1 MADDVNLAHP
11 VDVDGLRALLIE
23 LNGNISKA
31 AVQLN
36 VDSEFLRS
44 FVDRIPRLRLTLAEI
59 MERGV
64 DKAVDVLYEGLH
76 DEASFQNRFY
86 AAKAMLQSEAGRRRG
101 YGAQTTHNLEI
112 RPAAHGS
119 LEIKWIDPPKTDL
132 EGPNPYDGKTIEH
145 ENQNERKDHDPQS

>member
-1 MADDVNLAHP
+1 VADDVNLAHP
-11 VDVDGLRALLIE
+11 VDVDGLRTLLIE

-31 AVQLN
+31 AAHLD

-64 DKAVDVLYEGLH
+64 DKAVDVLYEGLS

-86 AAKAMLQSEAGRRRG
+86 SAKAMLQSEAGRRRG
-101 YGAQTTHNLEI
+101 YGAQTTHNVEI
-112 RPAAHGS
+112 RPASHGGS
-119 LEIKWIDPPKTDL
+119 LEIKWIDPPKGDL
-132 EGPNPYDGKTIEH
+132 EGPVIEH
-145 ENQNERKDHDPQS
+145 ENHEPENERKDHDPQS